1 MVLNGRFEF
10 IQFMQIHLGFS
21 RIYELYN
28 VFETELHL
36 MCTHLSQMS
45 HLRAL
50 WFLAIAF
57 SHTPQGNLITIF
69 GWMQPNRKLA
79 FMNRGLRNH

>member
-57 SHTPQGNLITIF
+57 SHTPHGHLMTILV
-69 GWMQPNRKLA
+69 MEPRKTIENSHNVI
-79 FMNRGLRNH
+79 F